1 MPAPPARY
9 RQARHAMDV
18 WTTRLS
24 VTPAT
29 PADRLPRRETRK
41 TSPTIARVLS
51 SCPRYGRGSPGITDY
66 LPGAIRQ
73 DGAFDCGLGLG
84 DQFREAGAELD
95 DGVLNGPAG
104 RGLMIAQL
112 EAQPARNR

>member
-1 MPAPPARY
+1 
-9 RQARHAMDV
+9 MDV
-18 WTTRLS
+18 WTTRLR

-41 TSPTIARVLS
+41 YEPNDYESIVVTSA
-51 SCPRYGRGSPGITDY
+51 RYGRGSPGITDY

-73 DGAFDCGLGLG
+73 DGAFDYGLGLG
-84 DQFREAGAELD
+84 DQFLKAGAELD
-95 DGVLNGPAG
+95 DSVLDGPAG
-104 RGLMIAQL
+104 RGLILAQL

>member
-1 MPAPPARY
+1 MPPHQP
-9 RQARHAMDV
+9 
-18 WTTRLS
+18 
-24 VTPAT
+24 VTGKPGT
-29 PADRLPRRETRK
+29 PGLPDYASLLPRQPTGYLAAK
-41 TSPTIARVLS
+41 PGNTSPTIARVLS

-84 DQFREAGAELD
+84 DQFLEAGAELD
-95 DGVLNGPAG
+95 DGVLDGPAG
-104 RGLMIAQL
+104 RGLMLAQL